1 MARCWIRLG
10 AVLLAAGLITGCG
23 ADRDVRAV
31 EETLVEAYLDP
42 LAAAGITAAVAD
54 TCKYAGGTEE
64 PWHLSVELRLAAP
77 EERVADV
84 LESEGMVVRRDREPM
99 IVQQV
104 PGSPRDGWNGVLA
117 AAADGSTLRLVFN
130 NAAHAGWDG
139 TVGWSEVCPTPQS

>member
-1 MARCWIRLG
+1 MAGSWIRLG
-10 AVLLAAGLITGCG
+10 TVLLAAGLVAGCG

-42 LAAAGITAAVAD
+42 LAAAGITAAVTD

-77 EERVADV
+77 EAQVAEV

-104 PGSPRDGWNGVLA
+104 PGGPRDGWNGVLA
-117 AAADGSTLRLVFN
+117 ATADGSTLSLVFN
-130 NAAHAGWDG
+130 NATHADRHG